1 MNTLAQFLKPEVLAM
16 LLTIGLLALL
26 GWYGKLPSVE
36 SFVTFCNAINTRG
49 GNIVLLSFMVF
60 LLVTM
65 SMKYVYFLV
74 GLEVSGKLTKESA
87 LAMNG
92 FTFITG
98 GVTGLLVG
106 AFLKALS
113 PQDMPTPGSTTATTT
128 STVTPVTPPVPPPPT
143 PAPLPENPAPLAPPP
158 QPAPEVP
165 HV

>member
-1 MNTLAQFLKPEVLAM
+1 MNTLAQFLKPEVVAM
-16 LLTIGLLALL
+16 LLAIVAVLVLAL
-26 GWYGKLPSVE
+26 YGKLPTVA

-74 GLEVSGKLTKESA
+74 GLEITGKLTKESA

-98 GVTGLLVG
+98 GVTGLITG

-113 PQDMPTPGSTTATTT
+113 PQDMPTPGSTTASTS
-128 STVTPVTPPVPPPPT
+128 STVTPIPE
-143 PAPLPENPAPLAPPP
+143 LPKE
-158 QPAPEVP
+158 EVKL
-165 HV
+165 

>member
-1 MNTLAQFLKPEVLAM
+1 MNTLAQFLKPEVVA
-16 LLTIGLLALL
+16 LLLGIVAVLVLAL
-26 GWYGKLPSVE
+26 YGKLRTVA

-74 GLEVSGKLTKESA
+74 GLEITGSLTKESA

-98 GVTGLLVG
+98 GVTGLILG

-113 PQDMPTPGSTTATTT
+113 PQDMPTRSEERRVGKECRS
-128 STVTPVTPPVPPPPT
+128 
-143 PAPLPENPAPLAPPP
+143 
-158 QPAPEVP
+158 
-165 HV
+165 